1 MTWTSA
7 VWATDEFRA
16 ELRAFVVEAVGEPVR
31 MEPVAQRPWSTVWRV
46 EAAAGG
52 TSYAKQNCPG
62 QAHEAGLMAQLARI
76 APSYLVPVL
85 AADPARD
92 LLLTGDVGRPLAEEP
107 GAVDVE
113 TWCRIARSGAELQR
127 LAAPYADRLPLT
139 RLLPADATTYV
150 ADAVGRLGALPA
162 GDPRRL
168 DPGVARRL
176 EDLLPLVERWSDEVD
191 ELDLPITLLHNDLHP
206 PNVVL
211 TATGPRFLDFADAL
225 LAEPLAG
232 LTVPLTVARRD
243 LGLRIDDPRLWR
255 IADAALEV
263 WSDVVPLPALRRAL
277 PAALQL
283 GRLAKVEAWRRCV
296 ATMTT
301 PEREQYGAAP
311 ADRLAR
317 LLECAPV
324 GALAPLG

>member
-7 VWATDEFRA
+7 VWATDDFRA
-16 ELRAFVVEAVGEPVR
+16 ELRAFVAGAVGEPFA
-31 MEPVAQRPWSTVWRV
+31 MEPVAERPWSTVWRV
-46 EAAAGG
+46 QAAGG

-62 QAHEAGLMAQLARI
+62 QAHEARLLAALGRL
-76 APSYLVPVL
+76 APSYVVPVL
-85 AADPARD
+85 ATDPDRD
-92 LLLTGDVGRPLAEEP
+92 LLLTGDVGVPLAERREP
-107 GAVDVE
+107 VDVA
-113 TWCRIARSGAELQR
+113 TWCLIARSGAELQR
-127 LAAPYADRLPLT
+127 LVAPYADRLALT

-162 GDPRRL
+162 DDPRRL
-168 DPGVARRL
+168 DPSVARRL

-191 ELDLPITLLHNDLHP
+191 ELDLPITLNHNDLHAA
-206 PNVVL
+206 NVIL
-211 TATGPRFLDFADAL
+211 TDTGPRFLDFADAVL
-225 LAEPLAG
+225 SDPLAG
-232 LTVPLTVARRD
+232 LTVPLTMARRD
-243 LGLRIDDPRLWR
+243 LGLRLDDPKLWR

-263 WSDVVPLPALRRAL
+263 WSDRVPMATLRRAL
-277 PAALQL
+277 PAAVQL

-296 ATMTT
+296 ATMT
-301 PEREQYGAAP
+301 PAERLDYGSAP

>member
-1 MTWTSA
+1 M
-7 VWATDEFRA
+7 WATDEFRA
-16 ELRAFVVEAVGEPVR
+16 ELRAFVAAAVGEPFR
-31 MEPVAQRPWSTVWRV
+31 MELVAQRPWSTVWRV
-46 EAAAGG
+46 DAARG
-52 TSYAKQNCPG
+52 TSYVKQNCPG
-62 QAHEAGLMAQLARI
+62 QAHEARLMTELARL
-76 APSYLVPVL
+76 APSYLVPVV
-85 AADPARD
+85 AADPDHD
-92 LLLTGDVGRPLAEEP
+92 LLLTGDVGAPLAERP
-107 GAVDVE
+107 GAVDVA

-127 LAAPYADRLPLT
+127 LVAPYADRLALT

-150 ADAVGRLGALPA
+150 ADAVGRLGALPP

-211 TATGPRFLDFADAL
+211 TDTGPRFLDFADAL
-225 LAEPLAG
+225 LGEPLGG

-243 LGLRIDDPRLWR
+243 LGLRIDDPQLWR
-255 IADAALEV
+255 IADTALEV

-296 ATMTT
+296 ATMTP